1 MKNLRKVPTTTQG
14 QKQDGGDSDSMDMTS
29 ILNRKVAVYMKSSN
43 SESERSDCKDD
54 DEDKWKQDEQNPA
67 VVPVISTTVPQ
78 ESQNNPLPEKVQSQ
92 QSNALGTTN
101 LASGYA
107 IKKKGIRLTKKEK
120 DDLSKRRKTM
130 GYSDDESD
138 SDNELSDDKDISQ
151 NSPSGREERS
161 ESPDSGYGD
170 NAGSRAISPVHPE
183 QKTEESPVLPD
194 SRVDSPS
201 AVQVNNVNPVD
212 NKVQDPSTS
221 SFKGHAKFFASKG
234 GVPHP
239 S

>member
-1 MKNLRKVPTTTQG
+1 MIINAMKNLRKVPTTTQG

-29 ILNRKVAVYMKSSN
+29 MLNRRVAVYMKSSN
-43 SESERSDCKDD
+43 SESERSDCEDD

-101 LASGYA
+101 LASDYA
-107 IKKKGIRLTKKEK
+107 IKKKGIPLTKKEK
-120 DDLSKRRKTM
+120 DDFSKRRKTM

-151 NSPSGREERS
+151 NSPSGREERR
-161 ESPDSGYGD
+161 DSSDSDYGSD
-170 NAGSRAISPVHPE
+170 NDVKPEPQTSLAITFDDTSI
-183 QKTEESPVLPD
+183 
-194 SRVDSPS
+194 VDG
-201 AVQVNNVNPVD
+201 
-212 NKVQDPSTS
+212 KGTSTTS
-221 SFKGHAKFFASKG
+221 VKNHCGMPTKFK
-234 GVPHP
+234 
-239 S
+239 